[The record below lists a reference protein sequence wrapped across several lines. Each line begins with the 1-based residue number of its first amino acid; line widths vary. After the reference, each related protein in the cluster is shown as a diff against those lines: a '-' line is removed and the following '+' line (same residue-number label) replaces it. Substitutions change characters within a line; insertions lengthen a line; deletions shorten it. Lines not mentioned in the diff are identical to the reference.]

1 MSDMTDKDKGY
12 VDLILSAADGDPLA
26 KDLLS
31 MLEKGVV
38 QVVGFCENGGAI
50 IELTKQGKLVAETM
64 HEEDDA

>member
-1 MSDMTDKDKGY
+1 MNDMTDMDKGY

-38 QVVGFCENGGAI
+38 QVTGYCEDGGAL
-50 IELTKQGKLVAETM
+50 IELTHLGESVAEKLQQG
-64 HEEDDA
+64 E

>member
-26 KDLLS
+26 QDLLS

-38 QVVGFCENGGAI
+38 QVVGYCENGGAI
-50 IELTKQGKLVAETM
+50 MELTAQGEAVAEKLQQG
-64 HEEDDA
+64 E

>member
-12 VDLILSAADGDPLA
+12 VDLILSAAEGDPLA

-38 QVVGFCENGGAI
+38 QVVGYCEKGGAI
-50 IELTKQGKLVAETM
+50 VELTKQGELVAETLN
-64 HEEDDA
+64 EEND

>member
-26 KDLLS
+26 QDLLS

-38 QVVGFCENGGAI
+38 QVVGYCENGGAI
-50 IELTKQGKLVAETM
+50 MELTKTGESIAEKLQQGE
-64 HEEDDA
+64 

>member
-31 MLEKGVV
+31 MVEKGVV
-38 QVVGFCENGGAI
+38 QVTGYCENGGAI
-50 IELTKQGKLVAETM
+50 MELTAQGEAVAEKM
-64 HEEDDA
+64 QEEDI